1 VAVDPEMPL
10 NAVLRAIDAAGA
22 RLALVVG
29 KAEEG
34 GQEVLG
40 VITERVVARLSHAI
54 ARLAD

>member
-1 VAVDPEMPL
+1 VAVDPVMRL

-22 RLALVVG
+22 RLALVVNQ
-29 KAEEG
+29 AEGG

-40 VITERVVARLSHAI
+40 VITESAVSRLSHAI